1 MANEFFNKEKNILI
15 VGLGLIGG
23 SYAKSLIKQGFNVF
37 AIDKNENTIEYAI
50 KNNIISD
57 GKTDNYDEI
66 IKKADIIILG
76 LYPTMMIEW
85 IRLNQNLFKSNI
97 FITDVSGVKCN
108 VVDTIQKIL
117 RADVEFI
124 GSHPMAG
131 REVSGVENSNENI
144 FNGANFI
151 ITPTDKNT
159 QNGILFVK
167 ELALTLGFMRI
178 VELSPKEHDEMIGY
192 LSQLTHA
199 IAVSL
204 MNAND
209 NTHLKEYTGDSFRD
223 LTRIAKINEGLWSE
237 LFLLNRDILISEID
251 CFTNELQN
259 LKQKLVNND
268 DDGLKELFIKST
280 IRRSYFDK

>member
-1 MANEFFNKEKNILI
+1 MSNEFFNKEKNVLI

-23 SYAKSLIKQGFNVF
+23 SYAKALIKQGFNVF
-37 AIDKNENTIEYAI
+37 AIDKDKNTIEYAI
-50 KNNIISD
+50 KNNIIND
-57 GKTDNYDEI
+57 GKTDDYDEI
-66 IKKADIIILG
+66 IKKADVIILG

-85 IRLNQNLFKSNI
+85 IRLNQSLFKSNI

-131 REVSGVENSNENI
+131 REVSGVQNSNENI

-159 QNGILFVK
+159 QNGVLFAK

-223 LTRIAKINEGLWSE
+223 LTRIARINENLWSE
-237 LFLLNRDILISEID
+237 LFLLNKDILISEID

-259 LKQKLVNND
+259 LKQKLVDND
-268 DDGLKELFIKST
+268 DEGLKELFIKST